1 MTTRKQ
7 TKRRKP
13 LNLTRDQLYHRV
25 WSEPLTSVAKSV
37 GLSSNALAKIC
48 NRLLV
53 PYPPRGYWS
62 KKQVGKA
69 TERPSLPA
77 LPDQVA
83 TLADHRVT
91 FGGDSPAASRRS
103 RTRLSPQ
110 ARREHLIAVAESI
123 ITKHGLHAATMKQIA
138 AQAGISETQAYNYF
152 RSREQL
158 LVAMVRREFEKIRA
172 ARQEDIEHTSEH
184 YELITRLTQ
193 TYLRRIGER
202 GGLVMT
208 LLSSPDVRA
217 GLRSERRKEQVT
229 QTRAHARDLSSLYGI
244 PRSVA
249 MGCTAVLT
257 TLCLRAG
264 KLLADKR
271 VSLPVVERLCLAM
284 VVQGS
289 RDVVRVYQPTE
300 HSSRSA

>member
-1 MTTRKQ
+1 
-7 TKRRKP
+7 
-13 LNLTRDQLYHRV
+13 
-25 WSEPLTSVAKSV
+25 
-37 GLSSNALAKIC
+37 
-48 NRLLV
+48 
-53 PYPPRGYWS
+53 
-62 KKQVGKA
+62 
-69 TERPSLPA
+69 LPA
-77 LPDQVA
+77 LPDQ
-83 TLADHRVT
+83 LDHRVT

-202 GGLVMT
+202 GGLVMS

-217 GLRSERRKEQVT
+217 GLRSERRKEQAT
-229 QTRAHARDLSSLYGI
+229 QTREHAKDLSTLYGI

-249 MGCTAVLT
+249 VGCTAVLT

-289 RDVVRVYQPTE
+289 RDVVRVYQPAE
-300 HSSRSA
+300 HGIRIA

>member
-1 MTTRKQ
+1 M
-7 TKRRKP
+7 TKRAA
-13 LNLTRDQLYHRV
+13 LTREQLYQRV
-25 WSEPLTSVAKSV
+25 WSRPLTVVAEEV

-53 PYPPRGYWS
+53 PYPPRGYWAKRS
-62 KKQVGKA
+62 GGKA
-69 TERPSLPA
+69 PARPPLPPA
-77 LPDQVA
+77 PDDGDV
-83 TLADHRVT
+83 RVT
-91 FGGDSPAASRRS
+91 FGGDAPSASRRM
-103 RTRLSPQ
+103 RTRLGRDERQ
-110 ARREHLIAVAESI
+110 RQLIEIAEKI
-123 ITKHGLHAATMKQIA
+123 IVKHGLHAATMKQIA

-158 LVAMVRREFEKIRA
+158 FVEMVRREFDKIRA

-202 GGLVMT
+202 GRLVMT

-217 GLRSERRKEQVT
+217 GLRSERRKEQAT
-229 QTRAHARDLSSLYGI
+229 QTREHARDLSALYGI
-244 PRSVA
+244 PRAVA
-249 MGCTAVLT
+249 FGTTAVLT

-271 VSLPVVERLCLAM
+271 VSLPVAERLCLAM

-289 RDVVRVYQPTE
+289 RDVVRVYQPAE
-300 HSSRSA
+300 HGVRIA